1 MRVEKSSL
9 EEVQAKFE
17 AHKRRREEEQQAAPP
32 SFEARVQAAVEEEE
46 QVRQQ
51 RRERK
56 LEKKKADKQLQ
67 LEAAPGGEGEEGGMD
82 PEMAAMMG
90 FSGFAGR

>member
-17 AHKRRREEEQQAAPP
+17 AHKRRREEEQAAAPP

-56 LEKKKADKQLQ
+56 LEKKKQEKQLQ
-67 LEAAPGGEGEEGGMD
+67 LEAGSAQGEDGGGME
-82 PEMAAMMG
+82 PEMAALMG